1 MNDNNKKDWWEK
13 VGDNMSR
20 RWLSRFETTA
30 SRHLGRMPFFV
41 SALDKDKGKQPPTL
55 SLFSTFL
62 LYLSFIISFLSPA
75 SMRNHIFPFLS
86 PNAFPPILHCST
98 TFFHLPQCLSSVFV
112 ILFFFFFWWI
122 IITPYPSFPFLLTF
136 CLPLLSLSPP
146 SSLFDE
152 ENERKERDCTL
163 MWKMPNVWVTHTLWA
178 YHCVC
183 ACVTDS
189 VTVGNLNEGVEV
201 VLLNFQMHT
210 VLCESSVDHS
220 FWEMP
225 HKNCKD

>member
-112 ILFFFFFWWI
+112 ILFFFFFLVDHH
-122 IITPYPSFPFLLTF
+122 YALSVFSVSADLL
-136 CLPLLSLSPP
+136 PP
-146 SSLFDE
+146 SSFPLPTVLSVWWGKWE
-152 ENERKERDCTL
+152 ERKRLHPDVKDAKCL
-163 MWKMPNVWVTHTLWA
+163 GHSHTASLPL
-178 YHCVC
+178 CVC
-183 ACVTDS
+183 MCDWQCNSGELEWGSWSGFVKFSDAHSIVWKQRRS
-189 VTVGNLNEGVEV
+189 Q
-201 VLLNFQMHT
+201 LLRDATQK
-210 VLCESSVDHS
+210 L
-220 FWEMP
+220 
-225 HKNCKD
+225 